1 MSSSTKPALDLQV
14 KDKLELTDKEKQIF
28 DRLLRVVDHYNLQ
41 TQIRV
46 AGGWVRD
53 KLLGKDSNDIDIAL
67 HNMMG
72 EEFCHKVNEYYTL
85 FKGEEKQKIGVVESN
100 PDKSKHL
107 QTARIEMLGV
117 QVDFV
122 NLRSETYSEK
132 NSRIPKVKFGSPKED
147 ADRRDLTINSL
158 FYNIKEK
165 LVEDFTGRGL
175 ADLKEGK
182 IVTPLHPMETFLDDP
197 LRVFRAIRFA
207 ARFGFVLDEEL
218 EEAAASDVV
227 RDAIKNKISRER
239 IGDEINLMMCSN
251 RPVQAM
257 MDICRLQLFWVVFA
271 LPEPTI
277 SEGCDRLCVAYV
289 DAAWNL
295 LELIGCS
302 TFDDTQKRL
311 YLYSALLLPIR
322 ERGTAYYIIL
332 ESLKRTKSDAEMV
345 GRLHSA
351 SERFTSLIP
360 LLADLT
366 VTPSARVLTGL
377 LLRDIEDPHKK
388 KKDIERS
395 SLWRVALMISTLLC
409 PINFDRSEVSSDEY
423 KQIELDMRE
432 TLFTTVEKAIVKL
445 GLENVCHIP
454 LAGGKEIMAI
464 LQIKEGG
471 SIVGEWKQK
480 LLEWQLAD
488 PCRTPEKS
496 LDWMRGCLSKC
507 SEVE

>member
-1 MSSSTKPALDLQV
+1 MFSSTTTALCVQL
-14 KDKLELTDKEKQIF
+14 KDKIELTDNEKQIF
-28 DRLLRVVDHYNLQ
+28 DKLLRVVDHYNLQ
-41 TQIRV
+41 TQLRV
-46 AGGWVRD
+46 AG
-53 KLLGKDSNDIDIAL
+53 DSNDIDIAL
-67 HNMMG
+67 DNMMG
-72 EEFCHKVNEYYTL
+72 EEFCHKVIEYYSL
-85 FKGEEKQKIGVVESN
+85 FNGEENQKICVVESN

-107 QTARIEMLGV
+107 QTARIEVLGV

-132 NSRIPKVKFGSPKED
+132 NSRIPKVKFGSPKDD

-165 LVEDFTGRGL
+165 IVEDFTGRGI

-182 IVTPLHPMETFLDDP
+182 IATPMHPMVTFLDDP

-207 ARFGFVLDEEL
+207 ARFGFVLDKGL

-251 RPVQAM
+251 QPVQAM

-271 LPEPTI
+271 LPEPTV

-295 LELIGCS
+295 LELIGFS
-302 TFDDTQKRL
+302 RFDDTQKRL

-322 ERGTAYYIIL
+322 ERGTVNYIIL
-332 ESLKRTKSDAEMV
+332 ESLKRTKNDAEIV

-360 LLADLT
+360 LLTDFT
-366 VTPSARVLTGL
+366 VTSNARVLTGL
-377 LLRDIEDPHKK
+377 LLRYIEDPHKK
-388 KKDIERS
+388 KKDIQS
-395 SLWRVALMISTLLC
+395 GSWWRVALMISTILY
-409 PINFDRSEVSSDEY
+409 PINLDCSEVSADKH
-423 KQIELDMRE
+423 KQTELDMRK
-432 TLFTTVEKAIVKL
+432 TLLTTVENAIVKL
-445 GLENVCHIP
+445 RLENVCDMP

-471 SIVGEWKQK
+471 SIVGERKQK

-488 PCRTPEKS
+488 PCRTPEQS
-496 LDWMRGCLSKC
+496 LDWMRGCLSKRA
-507 SEVE
+507 EEE

>member
-1 MSSSTKPALDLQV
+1 MSSSTTTALCVQL
-14 KDKLELTDKEKQIF
+14 KDEIELTDNEKQIF
-28 DRLLRVVDHYNLQ
+28 DKLLRVVDHYNLQ
-41 TQIRV
+41 TQVRV

-53 KLLGKDSNDIDIAL
+53 KLLGKESNDIDIAL
-67 HNMMG
+67 DDMMG
-72 EEFCHKVNEYYTL
+72 EEFCQKVNE
-85 FKGEEKQKIGVVESN
+85 QKIGVVESN

-107 QTARIEMLGV
+107 QTARIEVLGV

-132 NSRIPKVKFGSPKED
+132 NSRIPKVKFGSPEKD
-147 ADRRDLTINSL
+147 AYRRDLTINSL

-165 LVEDFTGRGL
+165 IVEDFTGRGI
-175 ADLKEGK
+175 ADLKFGK
-182 IVTPLHPMETFLDDP
+182 IATPLHPMETFLDDP

-207 ARFGFVLDEEL
+207 ARFGFVLDEGL

-239 IGDEINLMMCSN
+239 IGDEVNLMMCSN

-271 LPEPTI
+271 LPEHTV
-277 SEGCDRLCVAYV
+277 SEGCDRLCVEYV

-302 TFDDTQKRL
+302 SFDDAQRRL
-311 YLYSALLLPIR
+311 YLYSALLLPII
-322 ERGTAYYIIL
+322 ERGTVNYIIM
-332 ESLKRTKSDAEMV
+332 ESLKRTKNDAQMV

-351 SERFTSLIP
+351 SERFTSLIQ
-360 LLADLT
+360 LLTELTNTAEADCFYGISRTLT
-366 VTPSARVLTGL
+366 R
-377 LLRDIEDPHKK
+377 K
-388 KKDIERS
+388 KKDIES
-395 SLWRVALMISTLLC
+395 SSWWRVALMISALSD
-409 PINFDRSEVSSDEY
+409 PINFDLSEVSADKH
-423 KQIELDMRE
+423 KQIELSIRR
-432 TLFTTVEKAIVKL
+432 TLFTAVENAIVKL
-445 GLENVCHIP
+445 GLENVCDIP
-454 LAGGKEIMAI
+454 LVGGKEIMAI

-471 SIVGEWKQK
+471 SIFGEWKQK

-488 PCRTPEKS
+488 PSRTPEQS
-496 LDWMRGCLSKC
+496 LDWMRGFLSKC